1 MIVTIFTFRNVDNEE
16 GAKWSGPAHCVDP
29 RLLEAGVDADVDDS
43 ETQDDEKHDVF
54 GVPPEHLPS
63 SSSSL
68 SSSSSS
74 L

>member
-1 MIVTIFTFRNVDNEE
+1 MTTFTFRNVDNEE
-16 GAKWSGPAHCVDP
+16 GAKGSGPAHGVHP
-29 RLLEAGVDADVDDS
+29 RLLEAGVDADVDDG
-43 ETQDDEKHDVF
+43 ETQDDEKHDVL

-63 SSSSL
+63 SSSSSL